1 MTKELKESD
10 PGSPSP
16 NVLRI
21 ILALR
26 KWGWVSFWSQ
36 LVLAIIASIILIAT
50 IPFAN
55 RAAAPS
61 PPNVPVVAPP
71 SSPGIGMGILF
82 TVIGLGIVYFTAFWS
97 FRYTK
102 LAQKLRGTNG
112 GERPSKLQTV
122 KLLKT
127 GAIFSLI
134 GMPVTLIGAN
144 AIVGALTIKSLTPQ
158 TGGYAVIIPVQPI
171 DMFVVQASI
180 LTILAHFVSLFA
192 SLWLLNRVSDKPT
205 N

>member
-10 PGSPSP
+10 PGAPSP

-26 KWGWVSFWSQ
+26 KWGWGSFWSQ
-36 LVLAIIASIILIAT
+36 LVLAIIASIILITT

-55 RAAAPS
+55 RATTPNAP
-61 PPNVPVVAPP
+61 VAAPP
-71 SSPGIGMGILF
+71 SPGLGVGILF
-82 TVIGLGIVYFTAFWS
+82 TVIGIGVVYFTAFWS

-102 LAQKLRGTNG
+102 LAQKLRGANG

-127 GAIFSLI
+127 GAILSLI

-144 AIVGALTIKSLTPQ
+144 AIVGALTVKSLTPQ
-158 TGGYAVIIPVQPI
+158 SSSGFPGIIQPVQPL
-171 DMFVVQASI
+171 DMFVIQSSL
-180 LTILAHFVSLFA
+180 LTILAHFISLFA

>member
-16 NVLRI
+16 NVLRV

-26 KWGWVSFWSQ
+26 KWGWGSFWSQ
-36 LVLAIIASIILIAT
+36 LVLAIIASIILVVT
-50 IPFAN
+50 TPFAN
-55 RAAAPS
+55 RATIPGG
-61 PPNVPVVAPP
+61 VPTP
-71 SSPGIGMGILF
+71 SSPGLGMGILF
-82 TVIGLGIVYFTAFWS
+82 TIVGLLVVYFSTFWS
-97 FRYTK
+97 FRYTQ

-112 GERPSKLQTV
+112 GERPSKVQTV
-122 KLLKT
+122 NLLKM
-127 GAIFSLI
+127 GAIVNLV
-134 GMPVTLIGAN
+134 GMPITLIGAN
-144 AIVGALTIKSLTPQ
+144 AIVGALTVKSLTPQ
-158 TGGYAVIIPVQPI
+158 TGGFVPITVQPI

-180 LTILAHFVSLFA
+180 LTILAHFISLFT

>member
-10 PGSPSP
+10 AGSPSP

-26 KWGWVSFWSQ
+26 KWGWGSFWSQ
-36 LVLAIIASIILIAT
+36 LVLAIVASIILIAT

-55 RAAAPS
+55 RVASS
-61 PPNVPVVAPP
+61 PGGNVP
-71 SSPGIGMGILF
+71 SSPGIGMGIVF
-82 TVIGLGIVYFTAFWS
+82 TVVGLCVVYFSAFWS
-97 FRYTK
+97 FRYTQ
-102 LAQKLRGTNG
+102 LAQKLRGNG
-112 GERPSKLQTV
+112 EKPSKVQTV
-122 KLLKT
+122 QLLKM
-127 GAIFSLI
+127 GAIVNLV

-158 TGGYAVIIPVQPI
+158 TGGFNQIISVQPI
-171 DMFVVQASI
+171 DMLVVQACI
-180 LTILAHFVSLFA
+180 LTILAHFVSLFS

>member
-10 PGSPSP
+10 AGSPSP
-16 NVLRI
+16 NVLRV

-26 KWGWVSFWSQ
+26 KWGWGSFWAQ

-55 RAAAPS
+55 RVASS
-61 PPNVPVVAPP
+61 PTGVPTP

-82 TVIGLGIVYFTAFWS
+82 TVIGLLVVYFSAFWS
-97 FRYTK
+97 FRYTQ
-102 LAQKLRGTNG
+102 LAQKLRGNG
-112 GERPSKLQTV
+112 DRPSKVQTV
-122 KLLKT
+122 QLLKM
-127 GAIFSLI
+127 GAIVSLA

-158 TGGYAVIIPVQPI
+158 TGSIIPITVQPI
-171 DMFVVQASI
+171 DMLVVQASI

>member
-10 PGSPSP
+10 AGSPSP
-16 NVLRI
+16 NVLRV

-26 KWGWVSFWSQ
+26 KWGWGSFWSQ

-55 RAAAPS
+55 RVASTPN
-61 PPNVPVVAPP
+61 NVPVP

-82 TVIGLGIVYFTAFWS
+82 TVIGLLIVYFSSFWS
-97 FRYTK
+97 FGYTR

-112 GERPSKLQTV
+112 GERPSKVQTLQS
-122 KLLKT
+122 LKR
-127 GAIFSLI
+127 GVIINLI

-158 TGGYAVIIPVQPI
+158 TGGFITITVQPI
-171 DMFVVQASI
+171 DMLVVQASI
-180 LTILAHFVSLFA
+180 MVILAHFISLFS

>member
-10 PGSPSP
+10 AGSPSP

-26 KWGWVSFWSQ
+26 KWGWGSFWSQ
-36 LVLAIIASIILIAT
+36 IVLAVIASILLVIT

-55 RAAAPS
+55 RVPS
-61 PPNVPVVAPP
+61 ATPTGNVS

-82 TVIGLGIVYFTAFWS
+82 TVIGLLVVYFSAFWS
-97 FRYTK
+97 FRYTQ
-102 LAQKLRGTNG
+102 LAQKLRGNG
-112 GERPSKLQTV
+112 EKPSKVQSV
-122 KLLKT
+122 KLLKM
-127 GAIFSLI
+127 GAIISLA
-134 GMPVTLIGAN
+134 GMPITLIGTN
-144 AIVGALTIKSLTPQ
+144 AIVGALVLKSFNTQ
-158 TGGYAVIIPVQPI
+158 TGGFNQIISIQPI
-171 DMFVVQASI
+171 DMLVVQACI
-180 LTILAHFVSLFA
+180 LTILAHFFGLFS

>member
-10 PGSPSP
+10 AGSPSP

-26 KWGWVSFWSQ
+26 KWGWGSFWSQ

-55 RAAAPS
+55 RVASS
-61 PPNVPVVAPP
+61 PTSGTVP
-71 SSPGIGMGILF
+71 SSPGIGMGIIF
-82 TVIGLGIVYFTAFWS
+82 TVIGLLVVYFSAFWS
-97 FRYTK
+97 FRYTRF
-102 LAQKLRGTNG
+102 AQKLRGNG
-112 GERPSKLQTV
+112 EKPSKVQTV
-122 KLLKT
+122 QLLKM
-127 GAIFSLI
+127 GAIVSLT
-134 GMPVTLIGAN
+134 GMPITLIGAN

-158 TGGYAVIIPVQPI
+158 TGGFNQIISVQPI
-171 DMFVVQASI
+171 DMLVVQACI
-180 LTILAHFVSLFA
+180 LTILAHFVNLFS

>member
-10 PGSPSP
+10 AGSPSP
-16 NVLRI
+16 NVLRV

-26 KWGWVSFWSQ
+26 KWGWGSFWSQ
-36 LVLAIIASIILIAT
+36 IVLAVIASIILVVT

-55 RAAAPS
+55 RVATS
-61 PPNVPVVAPP
+61 PTGVPIP
-71 SSPGIGMGILF
+71 SSPGIGVGILF
-82 TVIGLGIVYFTAFWS
+82 TVIGLCVVYFSAFWS
-97 FRYTK
+97 FRYTQ
-102 LAQKLRGTNG
+102 LAQKLRGN
-112 GERPSKLQTV
+112 GERPSKVQTIQ
-122 KLLKT
+122 LLKM
-127 GAIFSLI
+127 GAIVSLV

-158 TGGYAVIIPVQPI
+158 TGSFIPITVQPI
-171 DMFVVQASI
+171 DMFVMQACI
-180 LTILAHFVSLFA
+180 LTILAHFVSLFS

>member
-10 PGSPSP
+10 AGSPSP

-26 KWGWVSFWSQ
+26 KWGWGSFWSQ
-36 LVLAIIASIILIAT
+36 IVLAVIASIILVVT

-55 RAAAPS
+55 RVASS
-61 PPNVPVVAPP
+61 PTGIPAP
-71 SSPGIGMGILF
+71 SSPGIGMGIIF
-82 TVIGLGIVYFTAFWS
+82 TVVGLCVVYFSAFWS
-97 FRYTK
+97 FRYTQ
-102 LAQKLRGTNG
+102 LAQKLRGNG
-112 GERPSKLQTV
+112 DKPSKVQTV
-122 KLLKT
+122 KLLKM
-127 GAIFSLI
+127 GVIVSLA

-158 TGGYAVIIPVQPI
+158 TGSFIPITVQPI
-171 DMFVVQASI
+171 DMFVMQACI
-180 LTILAHFVSLFA
+180 LTILAHFVSLFS

>member
-16 NVLRI
+16 NVLRV

-26 KWGWVSFWSQ
+26 KWGWGSFWSQ
-36 LVLAIIASIILIAT
+36 LVLAIIASIILITT

-55 RAAAPS
+55 RTTT
-61 PPNVPVVAPP
+61 PNVPVGPP
-71 SSPGIGMGILF
+71 SPGIGVGILF
-82 TVIGLGIVYFTAFWS
+82 AVIGIGIVYVTAFWS
-97 FRYTK
+97 FRYTQ
-102 LAQKLRGTNG
+102 LAKKLRGTNG
-112 GERPSKLQTV
+112 GERPSKVQTV

-144 AIVGALTIKSLTPQ
+144 AIVGALTVKSLTPQ
-158 TGGYAVIIPVQPI
+158 ASGGYPGIIQQVQPL
-171 DMFVVQASI
+171 DMFVIQASL

-192 SLWLLNRVSDKPT
+192 SLWLLNRVSDKPVG
-205 N
+205 

>member
-10 PGSPSP
+10 AGSPSP

-26 KWGWVSFWSQ
+26 KWGWGSFWSQ
-36 LVLAIIASIILIAT
+36 LILAIIASIILVAT
-50 IPFAN
+50 IPFVT
-55 RAAAPS
+55 RTTAPN
-61 PPNVPVVAPP
+61 PNVPVPTAP
-71 SSPGIGMGILF
+71 SPGIGMGILF
-82 TVIGLGIVYFTAFWS
+82 TVIGIGIVYFTAFWS

-102 LAQKLRGTNG
+102 LAQKLRGANG

-158 TGGYAVIIPVQPI
+158 PTGGYVGVISVQPI